1 MLIIDFGKKEKIVKK
16 IKFTFITLIWD
27 IILIYIFKIIFVG
40 YLLKF
45 EIPICFTN
53 EFSYQEKDF

>member
-27 IILIYIFKIIFVG
+27 IILIYNFKIIFVD